1 MGDLLASDFARLIK
15 SQIFRGVLIFCV
27 ESIVFEVIIN
37 RINNDLNRTLLDG
50 LLSTNFI
57 IIGILLS
64 VFIGLF
70 IGSEYSDGTMR
81 NKLIAGNSRANV
93 YLSNF
98 IICTIAGF
106 IIQAVNFITIS
117 VISVSLYGLGIFPLT
132 PLNIKRITNITE
144 RQLVGFYIIVAY
156 TALFVMLT
164 MLICS
169 KSIGTATVMVLAV
182 VMLISGISID
192 SAVSEYDSSKVTN
205 DTSSLS
211 VESESVEYQNEYMI
225 TTYRSNSKKELSG
238 LKLKAYLALDKVL
251 PTAQSQKLTKY
262 KALKDPDDYALC
274 DIIITFVSTFFGI
287 IVFNRKD
294 LK

>member
-15 SQIFRGVLIFCV
+15 SQVFRGVLIFCV
-27 ESIVFEVIIN
+27 ESIIFEVIIN

-132 PLNIKRITNITE
+132 PQNIKRITNITE
-144 RQLVGFYIIVAY
+144 RQLVGFYIVAAY

-169 KSIGTATVMVLAV
+169 KPIGTATVMVLAV
-182 VMLISGISID
+182 VMLISGMSID
-192 SAVSEYDSSKVTN
+192 SAVSEYDPSKVT
-205 DTSSLS
+205 DETSSIS
-211 VESESVEYQNEYMI
+211 SESESVEYQNEYMI

-238 LKLKAYLALDKVL
+238 FKLKAYLTLDKVL
-251 PTAQSQKLTKY
+251 PTAQSQKLTKHN
-262 KALKDPDDYALC
+262 ALKNPDDYALY
-274 DIIITFVSTFFGI
+274 DIIITFVSTFLGI